1 MVPKLTKSGTAILL
15 NALSGKTINFTKM
28 QLGNGKPQDEK
39 EALSL
44 NNPLITVPFT
54 KIDVS
59 ENYVALT
66 ATFNNSTVESGFR
79 ITEVGFFVED
89 PDDEN
94 NEVLYALGVEDSGTA
109 DFVPDNTN
117 RVIEME
123 FEALIFVGEAENV
136 TAAINSSLVYTLKE
150 EFEGHTGDTNN
161 PHNVTKAQVGL
172 DKVPNVSTNDQ
183 TPTYTETKTLSE
195 LTSGEK
201 LSILLGKLALA
212 VKNLIAHLS
221 NKKNPHGVTAAD
233 TGAAP
238 VSHTHGA
245 TDINSGKLPITR
257 GGTNATTAADARANL
272 GAAAASH
279 THNASA
285 ITSGTLPVTRGGT
298 GATTAEGARENLGA
312 APANHTHYADDIHGR
327 VRFVTGSYVG
337 NGKYGS
343 NNERNLTFDGFSP
356 RIIILI
362 GEKGGRTVTLI
373 YGNSY
378 AVSFGKYPVQGS
390 DVHAKSLNVRWSTD
404 GDTWRVY
411 WYSTESALAQFNVSG
426 ETYTYIVIGS

>member
-15 NALSGKTINFTKM
+15 NALSGKNINFTKM
-28 QLGNGKPQDEK
+28 QLGNGKPQNEN
-39 EALSL
+39 EASSL

-94 NEVLYALGVEDSGTA
+94 NEVLYALGLEDSSTA

-123 FEALIFVGEAENV
+123 FEALIFVGEAETV

-150 EFEGHTGDTNN
+150 EFEGHTGDANN
-161 PHNVTKAQVGL
+161 PHRVTKAQVGL
-172 DKVPNVSTNDQ
+172 DKVPNVGTNDQ
-183 TPTYTETKTLSE
+183 TPTYTEAKTLTE

-201 LSILLGKLALA
+201 LSTLLGKLALA

-221 NKKNPHGVTAAD
+221 NKKNPHGVTPANI
-233 TGAAP
+233 GAAP

-245 TDINSGKLPITR
+245 TDING
-257 GGTNATTAADARANL
+257 
-272 GAAAASH
+272 
-279 THNASA
+279 
-285 ITSGTLPVTRGGT
+285 GTLPITRGGT
-298 GATTAEGARENLGA
+298 GATTAAKALTNLGA
-312 APANHTHYADDIHGR
+312 APAAHTHSVNDVSGSVKIA
-327 VRFVTGSYVG
+327 TGSYVG
-337 NGKYGS
+337 DGKYGS
-343 NNERNLTFDGFSP
+343 TNKNHIYTNFIPRLVILTGQN
-356 RIIILI
+356 
-362 GEKGGRTVTLI
+362 GGQIVTLTCK
-373 YGNSY
+373 NNY
-378 AVSFGKYPVQGS
+378 AISGYNQATGLDTTV
-390 DVHAKSLNVRWSTD
+390 LNVVWSISPD
-404 GDTWRVY
+404 SPLSVA
-411 WYSTESALAQFNVSG
+411 WYSDASALAQFNSLNQ
-426 ETYTYIVIGS
+426 TYEYIVIGN